1 MGGFRDLTVWQKA
14 RVYRNECAMMARTF
28 PTEEKYRLTD
38 QLIRSSRAISAHIAE
53 GHGRYHY
60 KENIQLCRTGRGELS
75 ESIDHLTVALDEK
88 YIGQNEFER
97 MEQLAEELERILN
110 GYIAHL
116 QESLRKVSD

>member
-1 MGGFRDLTVWQKA
+1 MGGFRDLIVWQKA

-28 PTEEKYRLTD
+28 PPEEKYRLID

-75 ESIDHLTVALDEK
+75 ESIDHLTVALDEQ

-97 MEQLAEELERILN
+97 MEQLPEELERILN

-116 QESLRKVSD
+116 QESLRKAST